1 MSIRNTLSTSST
13 ATLTE
18 LRRNPNLLI
27 QLSDNQPTIILR
39 RNKPVAYLL
48 STKAYEALLELIDD
62 ASLIRTAIARKGGKT
77 IKMKI

>member
-1 MSIRNTLSTSST
+1 MSSRNTLSTSST
-13 ATLTE
+13 VTPTE

-62 ASLIRTAIARKGGKT
+62 ASLIRTAIARKDGKT